1 MKRPRKIHPV
11 RGSARSFLA
20 TGCKAKALSLSFLR
34 IWKDYPKISNGVHQD
49 SKAGFSLIEALVGV
63 FILTLIG
70 MAVYTF
76 QKDVFSLNR
85 IFSSSLAAQGE
96 ARKALK
102 VISAEIRTA
111 SPSSIGAYALAET
124 ATSSFAFYSDIDGD
138 SLKER
143 IRYFLNGTIIKKGV
157 IKPSG
162 NPLTYNPSNEIVS
175 DLVRDVANGAVSVFS
190 YYDTDYDGT
199 TQSLAEPIGVS
210 SVRLIKIIIMIDK
223 DPSAPPSPMTLTTQ
237 ISMRNLKDNL

>member
-1 MKRPRKIHPV
+1 MKRPRKI
-11 RGSARSFLA
+11 
-20 TGCKAKALSLSFLR
+20 
-34 IWKDYPKISNGVHQD
+34 YQD
-49 SKAGFSLIEALVGV
+49 SGAGFSIIEALVGV

-70 MAVYTF
+70 VAVYTF

-85 IFSSSLAAQGE
+85 IFSSSLAAQEE
-96 ARKALK
+96 ARRALRAM
-102 VISAEIRTA
+102 SAEIRTA

-124 ATSSFAFYSDIDGD
+124 ATSSFAFYGDLDGD

-143 IRYFLNGTIIKKGV
+143 VRYFLNGAIIKRGV

-162 NPLTYNPSNEIVS
+162 DPLTYNPANETVS
-175 DLVRDVANGAVSVFS
+175 DLVRDVANGAVSVFD
-190 YYDTDYDGT
+190 YYDADYDGT
-199 TQSLAEPIGVS
+199 TQSLAEPVVVS
-210 SVRLIKIIIMIDK
+210 SVRLIKITIMIDK